1 LTIAQLKLHK
11 NTIAQAGQGMVEYIV
26 VLVFGVMLLTTG
38 PGGDVLLDLLAVLN
52 DNHQGYSYA
61 TSLSTLPDYDNAGDY
76 LTEVTALNTKLT
88 EMANISFDDLV
99 ADAIPAMPTETEII
113 AEGVSSILSF

>member
-1 LTIAQLKLHK
+1 
-11 NTIAQAGQGMVEYIV
+11 MVEYIV

-38 PGGDVLLDLLAVLN
+38 PGGDILLDLLAVLN

-61 TSLSTLPDYDNAGDY
+61 ASLSTLPDYDNVLLYADDAFEIETQ
-76 LTEVTALNTKLT
+76 LSN
-88 EMANISFDDLV
+88 MANISFGDLID
-99 ADAIPAMPTETEII
+99 DAIPSMPTEDEII